1 MERRGR
7 GLVVVEALLNY
18 RRPAFF
24 DDELTLRTT
33 LAELGKV
40 SLRFDYQVLRDG
52 ESLVTGH
59 TRHACIDLATG
70 KPVRM
75 PGGKDQSP
83 TRPGDGR
90 YPLSRFDEPCSR
102 ARRVYAPPL
111 RILLTVRRIADLEG
125 NGVVGLLKAHFPQQ
139 VLHPKSVGLIVL

>member
-40 SLRFDYQVLRDG
+40 SLRFDYEVLREGDL
-52 ESLVTGH
+52 LVTGH

-75 PGGKDQSP
+75 PAE
-83 TRPGDGR
+83 
-90 YPLSRFDEPCSR
+90 LFEL
-102 ARRVYAPPL
+102 AP
-111 RILLTVRRIADLEG
+111 DL
-125 NGVVGLLKAHFPQQ
+125 P
-139 VLHPKSVGLIVL
+139 

>member
-24 DDELTLRTT
+24 DDELTLHTT
-33 LAELGKV
+33 LAELGRV
-40 SLRFDYQVLRDG
+40 SLRFDYQVLREGD
-52 ESLVTGH
+52 LIVTGH

-75 PGGKDQSP
+75 PEELL
-83 TRPGDGR
+83 RLAPG
-90 YPLSRFDEPCSR
+90 
-102 ARRVYAPPL
+102 
-111 RILLTVRRIADLEG
+111 T
-125 NGVVGLLKAHFPQQ
+125 Q
-139 VLHPKSVGLIVL
+139 

>member
-40 SLRFDYQVLRDG
+40 SLRFDYQVLRGG
-52 ESLVTGH
+52 ELLVTGH
-59 TRHACIDLATG
+59 THHACIDLATG

-75 PGGKDQSP
+75 PAELFQ
-83 TRPGDGR
+83 
-90 YPLSRFDEPCSR
+90 L
-102 ARRVYAPPL
+102 APEMP
-111 RILLTVRRIADLEG
+111 
-125 NGVVGLLKAHFPQQ
+125 
-139 VLHPKSVGLIVL
+139 

>member
-1 MERRGR
+1 MEERGR

-33 LAELGKV
+33 LAELGRV
-40 SLRFDYQVLRDG
+40 SLRFDYEVLKDG
-52 ESLVTGH
+52 ELLVTGH

-75 PGGKDQSP
+75 S
-83 TRPGDGR
+83 
-90 YPLSRFDEPCSR
+90 
-102 ARRVYAPPL
+102 
-111 RILLTVRRIADLEG
+111 ADLLE
-125 NGVVGLLKAHFPQQ
+125 LAPDM
-139 VLHPKSVGLIVL
+139 P

>member
-40 SLRFDYQVLRDG
+40 SLRFDYEVLRDG
-52 ESLVTGH
+52 ELLVTGH

-75 PGGKDQSP
+75 PAELFQ
-83 TRPGDGR
+83 
-90 YPLSRFDEPCSR
+90 L
-102 ARRVYAPPL
+102 APDIP
-111 RILLTVRRIADLEG
+111 
-125 NGVVGLLKAHFPQQ
+125 
-139 VLHPKSVGLIVL
+139 